1 MARRGT
7 PLTDFVIDASMAIA
21 WLIPEEFT
29 DSADAVVATISD
41 ACIAPS
47 LFWFEVRNILA
58 MAERR
63 GRLGTGGALIS
74 MERLR
79 RLPIDD
85 AGIGSDGAILLLAS
99 SHVISAYDAAYLSLA
114 LNRNLPLA
122 TLDRKLANA
131 ARKEG
136 LTVLGP
142 FAHGD

>member
-1 MARRGT
+1 M
-7 PLTDFVIDASMAIA
+7 TDFVIDASMAVA

-29 DSADAVVATISD
+29 DASDAVVASISE

-58 MAERR
+58 MSERR
-63 GRLGTGGALIS
+63 GRLGAGGALIS

-85 AGIGSDGAILLLAS
+85 AGIGSDSAILLLSS
-99 SHVISAYDAAYLSLA
+99 SHVLSAYDAAYLSLA
-114 LNRNLPLA
+114 VSRNLPLA